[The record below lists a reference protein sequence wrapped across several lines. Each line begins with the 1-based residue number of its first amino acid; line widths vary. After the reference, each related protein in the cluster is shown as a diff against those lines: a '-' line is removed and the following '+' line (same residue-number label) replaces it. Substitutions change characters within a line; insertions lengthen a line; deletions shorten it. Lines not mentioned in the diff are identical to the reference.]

1 MPQSV
6 HPLIEARRDQMFPVL
21 ESEEIDRLWRFGKL
35 KSYPAC
41 ERMVAT
47 GEIAPGAFVILA
59 GRVDV
64 TQRGRQG
71 QRELIV
77 THGAGSFMGEL
88 AQLSDRP
95 SLVDAFATEAVDAF
109 VIPPQRLR
117 DLMVEEAELG
127 ERIMR
132 ALILRRVGLLD
143 RGAGGPVI
151 VGSADNR
158 DVLRLEGF
166 LTRNGHPHQRFDP
179 KADPCAQTLIERFQ
193 IASRELPIVLCPNG
207 ELLRN
212 PSDVELARCIGL
224 VKPID
229 PDKIYDVVIVGAGP
243 AGLAASVYAGSEG
256 LSVLVLDCRS
266 FGGQAGASA
275 RI

>member
-21 ESEEIDRLWRFGKL
+21 ASDEIDRLWRFGEF
-35 KSYPAC
+35 KSYPAG
-41 ERMVAT
+41 ERMIAT

-77 THGAGSFMGEL
+77 THCPGSFMGEL

-143 RGAGGPVI
+143 MGAGGPVSI
-151 VGSADNR
+151 HERPSPDHSRSA
-158 DVLRLEGF
+158 V
-166 LTRNGHPHQRFDP
+166 TGHASYSSRASGTITFSDS
-179 KADPCAQTLIERFQ
+179 CRC
-193 IASRELPIVLCPNG
+193 IASHFAFAYRVAYPVLNQDTDRSPG
-207 ELLRN
+207 VTHE
-212 PSDVELARCIGL
+212 S
-224 VKPID
+224 
-229 PDKIYDVVIVGAGP
+229 
-243 AGLAASVYAGSEG
+243 SVS
-256 LSVLVLDCRS
+256 CRQQTPWCD
-266 FGGQAGASA
+266 G
-275 RI
+275 